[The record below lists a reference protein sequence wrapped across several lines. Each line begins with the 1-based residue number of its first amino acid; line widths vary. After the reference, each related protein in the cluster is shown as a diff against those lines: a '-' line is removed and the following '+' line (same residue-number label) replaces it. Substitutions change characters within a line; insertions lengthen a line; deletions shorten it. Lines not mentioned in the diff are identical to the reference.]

1 MNFVV
6 YLWRIKEFWLVVC
19 EVLLFIFKCLR
30 LIRVE
35 NGVLILSEDIMYYV
49 RIMIFVEVFGLVESE
64 IGNRESL

>member
-1 MNFVV
+1 M
-6 YLWRIKEFWLVVC
+6 
-19 EVLLFIFKCLR
+19 
-30 LIRVE
+30 IRVE